1 MNAAKGPNLGDVAD
15 ALSDMIEL
23 ADAWASA
30 GPEGYTREERRRRT
44 RADRVLGRLNRYLAN
59 AHANA
64 GGPP

>member
-1 MNAAKGPNLGDVAD
+1 
-15 ALSDMIEL
+15 MIEL
-23 ADAWASA
+23 ADAWATC

-64 GGPP
+64 GGPT